1 MQWTRFIFLIAII
14 VAIIGAAVVLGARQV
29 APVVIAA
36 SMLGTTLRVATPL
49 TLGALSGV
57 YCERAGV
64 VNIAIEGMM
73 LSAAFFG
80 FLAAIYTNGYI
91 TDHQPGL
98 EGVRVALSLGTGVVI
113 AILSGGLMGVLHAI
127 LSVTYKVD
135 QIISGT
141 VINVLAV
148 GITGF
153 LNRAL
158 FFQGNVPHAPGVLP
172 TIRVPVLSD
181 LPVVGPIFEQQPI
194 AIAAVALVLV
204 THFVLFYTR
213 WGLRTRAV
221 GEHPRAADTV
231 GINVYLVRYM
241 NVIAGGALAGLGG
254 AYFSLQQIGQ
264 FVPNITGGRGFIA
277 LAAMIFGKW
286 HPVGALLACLLFA
299 GADALAARLNI
310 AGINIPG
317 QFLSMLPYL
326 VTIVVV
332 AGAMGRAVPPAADG
346 KPYRKA

>member
-1 MQWTRFIFLIAII
+1 VGEQII
-14 VAIIGAAVVLGARQV
+14 IYLSLTVVA
-29 APVVIAA
+29 
-36 SMLGTTLRVATPL
+36 ATPL
-49 TLGALSGV
+49 ILAALGGV
-57 YCERAGV
+57 MSERAGV
-64 VNIAIEGMM
+64 VNIALEGIM
-73 LSAAFFG
+73 LTTAFVGFVVAAAVHNLWLG
-80 FLAAIYTNGYI
+80 LIAAILAGM
-91 TDHQPGL
+91 L
-98 EGVRVALSLGTGVVI
+98 I
-113 AILSGGLMGVLHAI
+113 ASLHAV
-127 LSVTYKVD
+127 LSITFFVD
-135 QIISGT
+135 QIVSGM
-141 VINVLAV
+141 VINILAL
-148 GITGF
+148 GITGVFYRTF
-153 LNRAL
+153 LQQSTTR
-158 FFQGNVPHAPGVLP
+158 GPGTLP
-172 TIRVPVLSD
+172 EWDIPLLSQIPVL
-181 LPVVGPIFEQQPI
+181 GPIFFQHQVVTY
-194 AIAAVALVLV
+194 AALVMVAVAW
-204 THFVLFYTR
+204 FVLFRTV

-221 GEHPRAADTV
+221 GEHPLAADTV
-231 GINVYLVRYM
+231 GINVYLVRYL
-241 NVIAGGALAGLGG
+241 NVVAGGALAGLGG